1 VTATTVGYGD
11 QFPVTMGGRIVGT
24 VMLTVGVALF
34 ATFSGFL
41 ANAFLSSKTPKAAS
55 GSDDDLST
63 ALAELERLA
72 AEQQRAT
79 AALRLRIAE
88 LDGLS

>member
-1 VTATTVGYGD
+1 
-11 QFPVTMGGRIVGT
+11 M

-41 ANAFLSSKTPKAAS
+41 ANAFLSSKAKKPAEPGAE
-55 GSDDDLST
+55 GDVHT

-79 AALRLRIAE
+79 AVLRTRIAE
-88 LDGLS
+88 LQSQA